1 MGSIGPFLLG
11 NWITDTILIPVKIG
25 IYFQPI
31 YEAIIYGLVTAIT
44 YSFWPLSSIEN
55 VNSSEL
61 FRNETEANYKL
72 PRFVYLASISG
83 CILFLIALASYF
95 TGSIKLTLWT
105 ACLLY
110 TSPSPRD
117 RQKSRMPSSA

>member
-11 NWITDTILIPVKIG
+11 NWITDTIPIPVKIG

-31 YEAIIYGLVTAIT
+31 FEAIIYGLITALT
-44 YSFWPLSSIEN
+44 FSLWPLSSIEN

-72 PRFVYLASISG
+72 PRFVYLATISG
-83 CILFLIALASYF
+83 FILFLIVLASYF
-95 TGSIKLTLWT
+95 TGSI
-105 ACLLY
+105 
-110 TSPSPRD
+110 
-117 RQKSRMPSSA
+117 